1 MLCRLFALGL
11 LALSSA
17 TFASSEPALVEPTS
31 EAAFSAQRAKIEK
44 QFADGKT
51 YAEIAP
57 GDRQR
62 VQEALQRMGGELDGV
77 ASTEQ
82 MQTEARTRLFN
93 DQELVNNILTQ
104 AAADSRLVCEHHTP
118 TGSRMKVTTCETV
131 AERDRRRQNDQN
143 ELQKL
148 QRTVSPLR
156 N

>member
-1 MLCRLFALGL
+1 MLSRFFALGL
-11 LALSSA
+11 LALSGA
-17 TFASSEPALVEPTS
+17 AVASSEPALVEPTS
-31 EAAFSAQRAKIEK
+31 EAAFSAQRATIEK
-44 QFADGKT
+44 RLADGKT

-62 VQEALQRMGGELDGV
+62 VQQALERMGGELEGM

-118 TGSRMKVTTCETV
+118 TGSRMRVTTCETV
-131 AERDRRRQNDQN
+131 AERERRMQNDQN
-143 ELQKL
+143 ELRKL

>member
-1 MLCRLFALGL
+1 MLSRFFALGL
-11 LALSSA
+11 LALSGA

-31 EAAFSAQRAKIEK
+31 EAAFSAQRATIEK
-44 QFADGKT
+44 RLADGKT

-62 VQEALQRMGGELDGV
+62 VQQALERMGGELEGM

-118 TGSRMKVTTCETV
+118 TGSRMRVTTCETV
-131 AERDRRRQNDQN
+131 AERERRMQNDQN
-143 ELQKL
+143 ELRKL